1 MRHLFLILLLS
12 TGLGAFAQGPDDFF
26 IDSLQKRLAG
36 ANTAGEKAHF
46 LMELAMSSPDSMQA
60 EVFAGEAITTAEL
73 SRDRRLMAETYVAN
87 GARYFNNQG
96 LAGNLEKARRSFEQA
111 EQVSKENGLSRLL
124 TESYAWLSTVWRSKS
139 DNEKALAY
147 SNMALAAAV
156 NTDNDSARVRA
167 YVSLGDV
174 YREMKNM
181 PLAFQHYSEALAI
194 ADESRNDRL
203 LRSVYVGLTY
213 FYNTMHEY
221 GKA

>member
-36 ANTAGEKAHF
+36 ANTAGEKAHI

-96 LAGNLEKARRSFEQA
+96 LEGNLEKARRAFEQA
-111 EQVSKENGLSRLL
+111 EQVAKENGLSRLL
-124 TESYAWLSTVWRSKS
+124 TDSYAGLSFVWRTRG
-139 DNEKALAY
+139 DNEKALSYA
-147 SNMALAAAV
+147 NLAMATAV
-156 NTDNDSARVRA
+156 NTDNDSAKVNA
-167 YVSLGDV
+167 YATMGDV
-174 YREMKNM
+174 YRTMKNM
-181 PLAFQHYSEALAI
+181 P
-194 ADESRNDRL
+194 
-203 LRSVYVGLTY
+203 
-213 FYNTMHEY
+213 
-221 GKA
+221 